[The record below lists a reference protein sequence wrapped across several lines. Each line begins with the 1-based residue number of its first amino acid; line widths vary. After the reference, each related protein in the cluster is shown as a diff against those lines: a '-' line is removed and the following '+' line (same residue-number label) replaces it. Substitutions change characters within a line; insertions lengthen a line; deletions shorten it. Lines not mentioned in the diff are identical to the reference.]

1 MENTIGQYMKKYWNN
16 MKETFEM
23 KEKNRVW
30 ESVCL
35 SKKKEEDQRQKIASY
50 VFSLPL

>member
-1 MENTIGQYMKKYWNN
+1 

-30 ESVCL
+30 ESVYL
-35 SKKKEEDQRQKIASY
+35 SKKKEENQRQEIASY
-50 VFSLPL
+50 VFNLPLLMAKVSK

>member
-1 MENTIGQYMKKYWNN
+1 

-30 ESVCL
+30 ESVYL
-35 SKKKEEDQRQKIASY
+35 SKKKEEDQRQKIVSY

>member
-1 MENTIGQYMKKYWNN
+1 

-23 KEKNRVW
+23 KEKNRVL

-35 SKKKEEDQRQKIASY
+35 SKKKEENQRQKIASY